1 VSRHPI
7 YDLMRYYLTL
17 SWARFSKDVQS
28 HALQIPKILAHPAP
42 RVGDLIKLDASSTPI
57 PSSSSTPYKPMI
69 QTLRLS
75 RASLVAWTLAAVSW
89 TPILQCGP
97 CSSVGASIT
106 FLLYARSATFL
117 GTSYLFRADRFQIAL
132 APTGHIL
139 FYSRHP
145 AMLGV
150 RS

>member
-28 HALQIPKILAHPAP
+28 HALQISKILAHPAP

-57 PSSSSTPYKPMI
+57 PLSSSTPYKPMI

-97 CSSVGASIT
+97 CSSVGTSIT